1 MMMSIQPAFS
11 FDLAKMRYLDNT
23 LGGSYGSKLGRNELT
38 EAEANIISEDL
49 RVLQNQLSQ
58 AQRALTDM
66 FQTFRSSK
74 TKPF

>member
-23 LGGSYGSKLGRNELT
+23 LGASYGGKLGRNELT